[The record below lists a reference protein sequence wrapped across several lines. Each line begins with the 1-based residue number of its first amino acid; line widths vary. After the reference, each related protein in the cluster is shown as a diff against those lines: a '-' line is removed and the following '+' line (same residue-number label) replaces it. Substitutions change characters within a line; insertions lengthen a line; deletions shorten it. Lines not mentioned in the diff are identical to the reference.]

1 MVAYPTWMKVFYGDK
16 KKEMGVIL
24 STSEIKYTM
33 MTGEIMESIAQHR
46 KDWRGKV

>member
-1 MVAYPTWMKVFYGDK
+1 MVACPTGMKNFYGDK
-16 KKEMGVIL
+16 KKEMGVVL
-24 STSEIKYTM
+24 STSEIKCTM